1 MKALAL
7 DKDGVIFD
15 SERIYQMALKSALKE
30 LGGHLSDEFINRL
43 TGLSSGDSYSLLNQ
57 ALKEQNL
64 DPTLVL
70 ILLMQFRDEL
80 IQKGMPF
87 MPGALELIE
96 SASAKGIPLAL
107 VTSDDSESMFHD
119 FQSNNRLDLMKKFQ
133 VVVCLDNIHNPKPH
147 PEPYLLASHRLGMSP
162 SDLLVIE
169 DSIAGA
175 TSALEAGAQVLWLN
189 QSDEHPALATR
200 VKKRITNPLEA
211 LSYF

>member
-1 MKALAL
+1 MKSLAL

-87 MPGALELIE
+87 MAGALELIE

-133 VVVCLDNIHNPKPH
+133 VIVCLDNVHNPKPH
-147 PEPYLLASHRLGMSP
+147 PEPYLLACHRLGISP
-162 SDLLVIE
+162 SDLLVVE
-169 DSIAGA
+169 DSEAGA

-189 QSDEHPALATR
+189 QSDDNPALAAKI
-200 VKKRITNPLEA
+200 KKRITNPLEA